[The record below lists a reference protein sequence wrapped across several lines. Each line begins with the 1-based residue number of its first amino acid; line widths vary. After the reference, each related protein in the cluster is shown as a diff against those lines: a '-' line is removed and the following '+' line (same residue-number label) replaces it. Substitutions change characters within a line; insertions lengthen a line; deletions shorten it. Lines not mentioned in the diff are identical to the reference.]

1 MFFRSFKKGDL
12 GKWSRSVARLGGER
26 GGQECR
32 TVAGAKTQTK
42 HSLSKAKGSW
52 ESEQSKEVAGG
63 GGCPSSS
70 LYSIVL
76 QNREG

>member
-1 MFFRSFKKGDL
+1 MV
-12 GKWSRSVARLGGER
+12 SVCSQAWGGER
-26 GGQECR
+26 GTGMQNSGRCKD
-32 TVAGAKTQTK
+32 ANKAD
-42 HSLSKAKGSW
+42 SLSKAKGSW
-52 ESEQSKEVAGG
+52 ESEQSKEVARG